1 MPRFRLGL
9 PTWENAH
16 RPSQPSL
23 FSRFF
28 TEVREYFGF
37 WYKYIRRRGYYWF
50 SKFESGKDVVVAP
63 LYKQRGKYSRPFLH
77 FGTITLIF
85 MVITFGPLILD
96 QTRRSQ
102 DEQQQGASS
111 GVLNTVQ
118 AYGEDLST
126 IQSEEVRAF
135 RGGEIHIHRVQE
147 GETLSSIAKLYN
159 LERVETITWENG
171 LDKNAK
177 LKPGQ
182 ELRILPVDGIRVK
195 VARGETIYT
204 LAKKYGLGSDAAD
217 AQKIVNYPF
226 NEFKNSET
234 FELAIG
240 QTLLIPDGIK
250 PEDRATVPRTAFA
263 PVLTPDAGA
272 VSAVG
277 TFIWPASGRI
287 TQGYSFYHKA
297 FDIANNGGGPILAA
311 DSGTVIASGWDSS
324 GYGNRI
330 MVDHG
335 NGFITLYGHMSLL
348 QVKVGQHV
356 ARGNVIGQMGSTGR
370 STGTHLHFEV
380 RRGGVLENPGNYL
393 R

>member
-1 MPRFRLGL
+1 MPIFHLGL
-9 PTWENAH
+9 PKWESPH
-16 RPSQPSL
+16 RSSQPSFL
-23 FSRFF
+23 SGFL
-28 TEVREYFGF
+28 TEVGQYFGF
-37 WYKYIRRRGYYWF
+37 LYKYVRRRGYHWF

-63 LYKQRGKYSRPFLH
+63 LYKQRGKYSRPLMH

-85 MVITFGPLILD
+85 VVITFGPLILD
-96 QTRRSQ
+96 QTRRK
-102 DEQQQGASS
+102 DDQGQSASS
-111 GVLNTVQ
+111 GILNTVQ

-147 GETLSSIAKLYN
+147 DETLSSIAKLYN
-159 LERVETITWENG
+159 LDRVETITWENG
-171 LDKNAK
+171 LEKNAK

-182 ELRILPVDGIRVK
+182 ELRILPIDGIRVK
-195 VARGETIYT
+195 VARGETIYS
-204 LAKKYGLGSDAAD
+204 LAKKYGLGGDAVD

-250 PEDRATVPRTAFA
+250 PEDKATVPRAA
-263 PVLTPDAGA
+263 IANVLTPDAGS

-277 TFIWPASGRI
+277 SFIWPASGKI

-297 FDIANNGGGPILAA
+297 FDVANQGGGPILAA
-311 DSGTVIASGWDSS
+311 DSGTIVAAGWDAS
-324 GYGNRI
+324 GYGNRTI
-330 MVDHG
+330 IDHG
-335 NGFITLYGHMSLL
+335 NGFITLYGHQSLI
-348 QVKVGQHV
+348 QVKVGQQV

-393 R
+393 K

>member
-9 PTWENAH
+9 PKWESPH
-16 RPSQPSL
+16 HSSQQSR
-23 FSRFF
+23 FSGFF
-28 TEVREYFGF
+28 TEVGEYFGF
-37 WYKYIRRRGYYWF
+37 LYKYVRRRGYHWF

-63 LYKQRGKYSRPFLH
+63 LYKQRGKYSRPLMH

-85 MVITFGPLILD
+85 VVITFGPLILD
-96 QTRRSQ
+96 QTRRK
-102 DEQQQGASS
+102 DDQGQAASS
-111 GVLNTVQ
+111 GVLNVVQ
-118 AYGEDLST
+118 AYGQDLST

-135 RGGEIHIHRVQE
+135 RGGEVHIHRVQD

-159 LERVETITWENG
+159 LDRVETITWENG
-171 LDKNAK
+171 LDKNSK

-195 VARGETIYT
+195 VARGESIYT
-204 LAKKYGLGSDAAD
+204 LSKKYGLGDDAAD

-250 PEDRATVPRTAFA
+250 PEDKATVSRAA
-263 PVLTPDAGA
+263 IARVLTPDAGS

-277 TFIWPASGRI
+277 SFIWPASGKI

-297 FDIANNGGGPILAA
+297 FDIASHGGGPILAA
-311 DSGTVIASGWDSS
+311 DSGTVIAAGWDFT
-324 GYGNRI
+324 GYGNRTMI
-330 MVDHG
+330 DHG
-335 NGFITLYGHMSLL
+335 NGFVTLYGHQSLL
-348 QVKVGQHV
+348 QVQVGQKV

-380 RRGGVLENPGNYL
+380 RHGGVLENPGNYL
-393 R
+393 K

>member
-1 MPRFRLGL
+1 MFKFRLGL
-9 PTWENAH
+9 SRSENAPRLH
-16 RPSQPSL
+16 QPLPGSQL
-23 FSRFF
+23 
-28 TEVREYFGF
+28 TKEVAEFGQF
-37 WYKYIRRRGYYWF
+37 LYKYVRRRGYHWF
-50 SKFESGKDVVVAP
+50 SKFESGKDVLVAP

-77 FGTITLIF
+77 FGTISLIF
-85 MVITFGPLILD
+85 LVITLGPLILD
-96 QTRRSQ
+96 QTRRQ
-102 DEQQQGASS
+102 DDPNQAGSS
-111 GVLNTVQ
+111 GVLTTVQ
-118 AYGEDLST
+118 AYGADLST

-159 LERVETITWENG
+159 LNQVETIAWENN

-177 LKPGQ
+177 LRPGQ
-182 ELRILPVDGIRVK
+182 ELRILPIDGVRHK

-204 LAKKYGLGSDAAD
+204 LAKKYGLGDDAAD

-250 PEDRATVPRTAFA
+250 PQERVSTPRLAFA
-263 PVLTPDAGA
+263 RVLTPDAGS

-277 TFIWPASGRI
+277 SFIWPASGRI

-297 FDIANNGGGPILAA
+297 FDIANSGGGAILAA
-311 DSGTVIASGWDSS
+311 DSGTVVAAGWDST
-324 GYGNRI
+324 GYGNRVMI
-330 MVDHG
+330 DHG
-335 NGFITLYGHMSLL
+335 NGFITLYAHMSVL
-348 QVKVGQHV
+348 QVQSGQKV
-356 ARGNVIGQMGSTGR
+356 ARGNVVGQMGSTGR

>member
-1 MPRFRLGL
+1 MPRFQLHFSHRNA
-9 PTWENAH
+9 ENSS
-16 RPSQPSL
+16 SQPSP
-23 FSRFF
+23 FEPIF
-28 TEVREYFGF
+28 TEVREYFLF
-37 WYKYIRRRGYYWF
+37 LYKYIRKRGYHWF
-50 SKFESGKDVVVAP
+50 SKFETGKDFVVDL
-63 LYKQRGKYSRPFLH
+63 LYKRRGKYSRPFLH

-85 MVITFGPLILD
+85 VVITFGPLILD
-96 QTRRSQ
+96 QTSRKK
-102 DEQQQGASS
+102 EQNQSSSS
-111 GVLNTVQ
+111 GILQ
-118 AYGEDLST
+118 QAFAYGEDLST
-126 IQSEEVRAF
+126 IQSEEVRQF

-159 LERVETITWENG
+159 LQRVETILWENN
-171 LDKNAK
+171 LDKNTK

-182 ELRILPVDGIRVK
+182 ELRILPVDGIRHK

-204 LAKKYGLGSDAAD
+204 LAKKYGLGSDDAD

-240 QTLLIPDGIK
+240 QTIVIPDGVK
-250 PEDRATVPRTAFA
+250 PEETAIPPASFA
-263 PVLTPDAGA
+263 VHLTPDAGS

-287 TQGYSFYHKA
+287 TQGFSFYHKA
-297 FDIANNGGGPILAA
+297 FDIANHAGGPILAA
-311 DSGTVIASGWDSS
+311 DSGTVIVAGWPDNS
-324 GYGNRI
+324 GYGNRV
-330 MVDHG
+330 MLDHG
-335 NGFITLYGHMSLL
+335 NGYVTLYGHMSLI
-348 QVKVGQHV
+348 QVQVGQRV

-380 RRGGVLENPGNYL
+380 RHGGVQENPGNYL

>member
-1 MPRFRLGL
+1 MPRFHLGF
-9 PTWENAH
+9 PKGENTQ
-16 RPSQPSL
+16 RSSQPSL
-23 FSRFF
+23 FARFF
-28 TEVREYFGF
+28 GEVRSYFVF
-37 WYKYIRRRGYYWF
+37 IYKYIRRRGYYWF

-63 LYKQRGKYSRPFLH
+63 LYKQRGKYSRPLLH

-96 QTRRSQ
+96 QTRRQEEQSQ
-102 DEQQQGASS
+102 AGSS
-111 GVLNTVQ
+111 GVLNQLQ

-159 LERVETITWENG
+159 LNRVETITWENN
-171 LDKNAK
+171 LPKNAT

-182 ELRILPVDGIRVK
+182 ELRILPVDGIRHK

-204 LAKKYGLGSDAAD
+204 LAKKYDLGDDAVD

-240 QTLLIPDGIK
+240 QTILIPDGVK
-250 PEDRATVPRTAFA
+250 PEERATVSRVAFGR
-263 PVLTPDAGA
+263 VMTPDAGS

-277 TFIWPASGRI
+277 SFIWPASGRI

-297 FDIANNGGGPILAA
+297 FDIANLGGGPILAA
-311 DSGTVIASGWDSS
+311 DSGTVVAAGWDIS
-324 GYGNRI
+324 GYGNRVL
-330 MVDHG
+330 VDHG
-335 NGFITLYGHMSLL
+335 NGFNTLYGHMSLL
-348 QVKVGQHV
+348 QVQVGQKV

-370 STGTHLHFEV
+370 STGVHLHFEV
-380 RRGGVLENPGNYL
+380 RRGGVLENPGNFL

>member
-1 MPRFRLGL
+1 MPIFRLGL
-9 PTWENAH
+9 PKWGSTQ
-16 RPSQPSL
+16 RTSQT
-23 FSRFF
+23 SRFADFF
-28 TEVREYFGF
+28 TEAGQYFGF
-37 WYKYIRRRGYYWF
+37 LYKYIRRRGYYWF

-85 MVITFGPLILD
+85 VVITFGPLILD
-96 QTRRSQ
+96 QTRREEDPNQ
-102 DEQQQGASS
+102 AGSS
-111 GVLNTVQ
+111 GVLNTIQ

-159 LERVETITWENG
+159 LNRVETITWENN

-182 ELRILPVDGIRVK
+182 ELRILPVDGIRHK

-204 LAKKYGLGSDAAD
+204 LAKKYDLGDDAAD

-240 QTLLIPDGIK
+240 QTILIPDGVK
-250 PEDRATVPRTAFA
+250 PAERATVSRVAFGR
-263 PVLTPDAGA
+263 VMTPDAGS

-297 FDIANNGGGPILAA
+297 FDIANNSAGAILAA
-311 DSGTVIASGWDSS
+311 DGGTVVASGWDIS
-324 GYGNRI
+324 GYGNRVLI
-330 MVDHG
+330 DHG
-335 NGFITLYGHMSLL
+335 NGYQTLYGHMSIL
-348 QVKVGQHV
+348 QVQVGQKV
-356 ARGNVIGQMGSTGR
+356 ARGNVLGQMGSTGR
-370 STGTHLHFEV
+370 STGIHLHFEV